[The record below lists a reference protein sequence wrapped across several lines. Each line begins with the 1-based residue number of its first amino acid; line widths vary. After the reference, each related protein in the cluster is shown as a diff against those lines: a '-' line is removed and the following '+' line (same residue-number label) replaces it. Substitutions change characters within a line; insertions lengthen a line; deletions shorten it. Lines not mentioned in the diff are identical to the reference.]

1 MGPLD
6 ALINAALPWIIRLAG
21 LFWLI
26 GSFALFRQIQV
37 EMALDR
43 AAALRK
49 SPGGNA
55 NERWADRDDAAR
67 RGWIAG
73 QAVVLMA
80 TAIAMI
86 LLLVIAAWM
95 AALLVIGQ
103 GLYFFWREWTARRA
117 PTAEAALHARPSAAT
132 VNAGWVSLA
141 VAMLVWMA
149 GFRGLLN

>member
-26 GSFALFRQIQV
+26 GAFALFRQIQV

-43 AAALRK
+43 EAAVRK
-49 SPGGNA
+49 AADGNA

-86 LLLVIAAWM
+86 LLAGRSGVDGGAAGDRTG
-95 AALLVIGQ
+95 AAISSGAN
-103 GLYFFWREWTARRA
+103 GRRG
-117 PTAEAALHARPSAAT
+117 ARPRRRRRC
-132 VNAGWVSLA
+132 
-141 VAMLVWMA
+141 M
-149 GFRGLLN
+149 RGRVRRR